1 MGVIRRLFLRRFRGL
16 GLLSDLFL
24 VGAAGARLA
33 RARRQP
39 ANGAGAVSPGELA
52 LAGGAAFRLLRR
64 LRRSRKAKRLART
77 ADVTVE

>member
-1 MGVIRRLFLRRFRGL
+1 MGVIRRLFFRRFRGL

-24 VGAAGARLA
+24 VGAAGARLF

-39 ANGAGAVSPGELA
+39 ANGVGPVSPGELA

-64 LRRSRKAKRLART
+64 FGRSRKAKRQAR
-77 ADVTVE
+77 ALDAAAE

>member
-1 MGVIRRLFLRRFRGL
+1 MGVIRRLFLRRFSRL
-16 GLLSDLFL
+16 GFLSDLFL

-39 ANGAGAVSPGELA
+39 ANGTGAVTPGELV

-64 LRRSRKAKRLART
+64 FRRSRKAKRLARA
-77 ADVTVE
+77 ADAPVE